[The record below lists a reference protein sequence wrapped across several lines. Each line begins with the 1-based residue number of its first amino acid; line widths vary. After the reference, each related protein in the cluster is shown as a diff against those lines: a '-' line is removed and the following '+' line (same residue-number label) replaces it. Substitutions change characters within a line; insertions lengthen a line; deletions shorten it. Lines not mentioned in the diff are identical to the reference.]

1 MAVGGAAP
9 KLDRP
14 MARTL
19 RLRRWQRDALERF
32 RTAEGS
38 DFLAV
43 ATPGAGKTTF
53 ALTAALHWLA
63 EHPDALL
70 VVVAPTQHLKRQWA
84 QAAAEFDL
92 QLEPFW
98 RAGEP
103 LPSDMDGLVTTYQQV
118 ASNPMA
124 VGTFAS
130 GGFAI
135 IDEIHHAGDDRAWGD
150 GLRLAFDGAAQR
162 LSLSGTPFRSDTT
175 PIPFVTYRWEEAVPD
190 FEYGY
195 GDALTDGGVVRPVHF
210 PRIKGQMEWVAPDGS
225 FHAHDFDDEL
235 DRVRANQRLR
245 TALSPDG
252 EWLATVLGDA
262 HRRLLEVRRVHPD
275 AAGLVIAM
283 DVDHARAVADL
294 LERRWRVRATVA
306 TSDDPMA
313 SARIARFARSTDPWI
328 VAVRMVSEGVDI
340 PRLRVGVFATNT
352 TTELFFRQAVG
363 RLVRWTRGLRTQRA
377 WLYIP
382 DDPRL
387 RRLAEGVAEQRRHS
401 LFKRARDDD
410 DGFDDVPAAFDE
422 PGDDEQLSLFQAM
435 SAVAT
440 GVEGEDALDDD
451 ADGGQDLAW
460 DPDDA
465 DESLEIDLPPLRR
478 RRGGVLV
485 SAGGAGESLAEQ
497 KSKLRK
503 DNAALV
509 AHLVQVTGKSHRE
522 VNGELNR
529 LAGVRKVTEATAEQ
543 LSRRIVVGEKWV
555 RTL

>member
-1 MAVGGAAP
+1 M
-9 KLDRP
+9 LDRP
-14 MARTL
+14 MARTI
-19 RLRRWQRDALERF
+19 RLRHWQRDALEQFGTRDG
-32 RTAEGS
+32 A

-53 ALTAALHWLA
+53 ALTAARHWLA
-63 EHPDALL
+63 ERPDARL

-84 QAAAEFDL
+84 QAAAAFDL
-92 QLEPFW
+92 ELEPFW
-98 RAGEP
+98 QAGQS
-103 LPSDMDGLVTTYQQV
+103 LPADMDGIVTTYQQV
-118 ASNPMA
+118 ASSPRA
-124 VGTFAS
+124 VAAVAAR
-130 GGFAI
+130 GFAI
-135 IDEIHHAGDDRAWGD
+135 VDEIHHAGDDRAWGE
-150 GLRLAFDGAAQR
+150 GLRIALVDAEQR
-162 LSLSGTPFRSDTT
+162 LCLSGTPFRSDTT

-195 GDALTDGGVVRPVHF
+195 GDALADGGVVRPVHF

-252 EWLATVLGDA
+252 EWLATVLADA
-262 HRRLLEVRRVHPD
+262 HRRLLDVRRTQPD

-283 DVDHARAVADL
+283 DVDHARTIADL
-294 LERRWRVRATVA
+294 LQRRHRVRVTVA

-313 SARIARFARSTDPWI
+313 SARIARFAASTDPWI

-401 LFKRARDDD
+401 LFKRARADD
-410 DGFDDVPAAFDE
+410 DGLDDRDTDGALDE
-422 PGDDEQLSLFQAM
+422 GEAEQMSLFQAM

-440 GVEGEDALDDD
+440 GMEGGG
-451 ADGGQDLAW
+451 AD
-460 DPDDA
+460 DPDEGIDLVWEPDDG
-465 DESLEIDLPPLRR
+465 DESLDIALPPLPR
-478 RRGGVLV
+478 RRGAQLVAAGTGV
-485 SAGGAGESLAEQ
+485 ARASLAEH
-497 KSKLRK
+497 KTRLRK
-503 DNAALV
+503 ENSDLV
-509 AHLVQVTGKSHRE
+509 AHLVQVTGRSHRE

-529 LAGVRKVTEATAEQ
+529 LVGLTKVTEATAEQ
-543 LSRRIVVGEKWV
+543 LSRRIAVGEKWV

>member
-1 MAVGGAAP
+1 
-9 KLDRP
+9 
-14 MARTL
+14 MARTI

-32 RTAEGS
+32 RTADGC

-53 ALTAALHWLA
+53 ALTAARHWLA
-63 EHPDALL
+63 EHPDAHL

-84 QAAAEFDL
+84 TAAAAFDL

-98 RAGEP
+98 SPGDP
-103 LPSDMDGLVTTYQQV
+103 LPADMDGLVTTYQQV
-118 ASNPMA
+118 ASSPLGVA
-124 VGTFAS
+124 AIAR
-130 GGFAI
+130 GGFAV

-150 GLRLAFDGAAQR
+150 GLRLALADAAQR
-162 LSLSGTPFRSDTT
+162 LCLSGTPFRSDTT
-175 PIPFVTYRWEEAVPD
+175 PIPFVTYRWEPAGGQEGDTAVPD

-195 GDALTDGGVVRPVHF
+195 GDALADGGVVRPVHF

-252 EWLATVLGDA
+252 EWLPTVLGDA
-262 HRRLLEVRRVHPD
+262 HRRLLEVRRTQPD

-283 DVDHARAVADL
+283 DVDHARSIAEL

-313 SARIARFARSTDPWI
+313 SARIGRFAASGDPWI

-340 PRLRVGVFATNT
+340 PRLRVGVYATNT

-363 RLVRWTRGLRTQRA
+363 RLVRWTRGLRSQRA

-382 DDPRL
+382 DDRRL

-401 LFKRARDDD
+401 LFKRARDDQ
-410 DGFDDVPAAFDE
+410 DVPDE
-422 PGDDEQLSLFQAM
+422 LDGALDELAGDAQLSLFQAM

-440 GVEGEDALDDD
+440 GTEGGDPLDDD
-451 ADGGQDLAW
+451 PGEELLW
-460 DPDDA
+460 EPDD
-465 DESLEIDLPPLRR
+465 DSSLDVALPPLPR
-478 RRGGVLV
+478 RRGGGTAVPADGV
-485 SAGGAGESLAEQ
+485 TSLAER
-497 KSKLRK
+497 KAELRK

-509 AHLVQVTGKSHRE
+509 AHLVAVTGRSHRE

-529 LAGVRKVTEATAEQ
+529 LAGVNKVTDATADQ
-543 LSRRIVVGEKWV
+543 LQRRIAAGERWV
-555 RTL
+555 KGL

>member
-1 MAVGGAAP
+1 
-9 KLDRP
+9 
-14 MARTL
+14 MARTI

-32 RTAEGS
+32 RVTDGS

-53 ALTAALHWLA
+53 ALTAARHWLA
-63 EHPDALL
+63 EHSDARV

-84 QAAAEFDL
+84 SAAAAFDL
-92 QLEPFW
+92 QLEPSW

-103 LPSDMDGLVTTYQQV
+103 LPADMDGLVPTYQQV
-118 ASNPMA
+118 ASNPLA
-124 VGTFAS
+124 VAALARD
-130 GGFAI
+130 GFAV

-150 GLRLAFDGAAQR
+150 GLRIAFADSAQR

-195 GDALTDGGVVRPVHF
+195 GDALGDGGVVRPVHF

-252 EWLATVLGDA
+252 EWLPTVLGDA
-262 HRRLLEVRRVHPD
+262 HRRLLEVRGTHPD

-283 DVDHARAVADL
+283 DVDHARAIADL

-313 SARIARFARSTDPWI
+313 SSRIGRFAASSDPWI

-401 LFKRARDDD
+401 LHRRAREDDD
-410 DGFDDVPAAFDE
+410 RPLDELGAALDE
-422 PGDDEQLSLFQAM
+422 VGEEQLSLFQAM

-440 GVEGEDALDDD
+440 GVEGADPHDDEAGGDLVWDDEDEDSSLDV
-451 ADGGQDLAW
+451 A
-460 DPDDA
+460 
-465 DESLEIDLPPLRR
+465 LPPLPR
-478 RRGGVLV
+478 RRGAPVTGRDEGTVR
-485 SAGGAGESLAEQ
+485 SLAEH
-497 KSKLRK
+497 KSELRQE
-503 DNAALV
+503 NAALV

-529 LAGVRKVTEATAEQ
+529 MAGVNKVTEATAEQ
-543 LSRRIVVGEKWV
+543 LSRRIAVGERWV

>member
-1 MAVGGAAP
+1 
-9 KLDRP
+9 
-14 MARTL
+14 MARTI
-19 RLRRWQRDALERF
+19 RLRRWQKDALERF
-32 RTAEGS
+32 RTADGPDGRR

-53 ALTAALHWLA
+53 ALTAARHWLA
-63 EHPDALL
+63 ENPDARLI
-70 VVVAPTQHLKRQWA
+70 VVAPTQHLKRQWA
-84 QAAAEFDL
+84 QAASAFDL
-92 QLEPFW
+92 DLEPFW
-98 RAGEP
+98 KAGDP
-103 LPSDMDGLVTTYQQV
+103 LPADMDGLVTTYQQV
-118 ASNPMA
+118 ASNPLAVARLA
-124 VGTFAS
+124 VGS
-130 GGFAI
+130 FAI
-135 IDEIHHAGDDRAWGD
+135 IDEIHHAGDERAWGD
-150 GLRLAFDGAAQR
+150 GLRLAFGDAAQR

-175 PIPFVTYRWEEAVPD
+175 PIPFVTYEWEEAVPD

-195 GDALTDGGVVRPVHF
+195 GDALIDGGVVRPVHF
-210 PRIKGQMEWVAPDGS
+210 PRTQGQMEWVAPDGT

-252 EWLATVLGDA
+252 EWLAAVLGDA
-262 HRRLLEVRRVHPD
+262 HRRLLEVRRVQPE

-283 DVDHARAVADL
+283 DVEHARAIADL
-294 LERRWRVRATVA
+294 LEQRWRVRVTVA

-313 SARIARFARSTDPWI
+313 SARIARFAASSDPWI

-382 DDPRL
+382 DDLRL
-387 RRLAEGVAEQRRHS
+387 RKLAEGVAEQRRHS
-401 LFKRARDDD
+401 LYKRARDDD
-410 DGFDDVPAAFDE
+410 SDFDDPNGELDE
-422 PGDDEQLSLFQAM
+422 PADLGDDDQLSLFQAM

-440 GVEGEDALDDD
+440 GVSEAPPDDID
-451 ADGGQDLAW
+451 DYELVW
-460 DPDDA
+460 DEDDA
-465 DESLEIDLPPLRR
+465 DESLEVDLPPLPR
-478 RRGGVLV
+478 RRGGGVLV
-485 SAGGAGESLAEQ
+485 GAGGPSLVEQ

-503 DNAALV
+503 DNASLV
-509 AHLVQVTGKSHRE
+509 AHLVQITGKSHRE

-529 LAGVRKVTEATAEQ
+529 MSGVRKITEATAEQ
-543 LSRRIVVGEKWV
+543 LSRRLTEGERWV

>member
-1 MAVGGAAP
+1 
-9 KLDRP
+9 
-14 MARTL
+14 MARTI
-19 RLRRWQRDALERF
+19 RLRPWQKVALEEF
-32 RTAEGS
+32 RTTEGS

-53 ALTAALHWLA
+53 ALTAARHWLA
-63 EHPDALL
+63 EHPDARL
-70 VVVAPTQHLKRQWA
+70 VVVAPTEHLKRQWA
-84 QAAAEFDL
+84 HAAAPFDL
-92 QLEPFW
+92 ELEPFW

-103 LPSDMDGLVTTYQQV
+103 LPADMDGVVTTYQQV
-118 ASNPMA
+118 ASSPVSVAAMA
-124 VGTFAS
+124 A

-135 IDEIHHAGDDRAWGD
+135 VDEIHHAADDRAWGD
-150 GLRLAFDGAAQR
+150 GLRIALTGAEQR

-195 GDALTDGGVVRPVHF
+195 GDALGDGGVVRPIHF

-225 FHAHDFDDEL
+225 FHVHDFDDEL

-262 HRRLLEVRRVHPD
+262 NARLLEVRRTHPD

-283 DVDHARAVADL
+283 DVEHARAIADL

-313 SARIARFARSTDPWI
+313 SARIGRFAASCDPWI

-363 RLVRWTRGLRTQRA
+363 RLVRWTPGLRMQRA
-377 WLYIP
+377 WFYLP

-401 LFKRARDDD
+401 LFKKARSDD
-410 DGFDDVPAAFDE
+410 DGFDEAAVELDE

-435 SAVAT
+435 SAVVT
-440 GVEGEDALDDD
+440 GVEGGDDAADDD
-451 ADGGQDLAW
+451 DEADLIW
-460 DPDDA
+460 EPDDS
-465 DESLEIDLPPLRR
+465 DDSLDVDLPPLTRR
-478 RRGGVLV
+478 RRVALV
-485 SAGGAGESLAEQ
+485 SGDGDQASLAEQ

-503 DNAALV
+503 ENSALV

-543 LSRRIVVGEKWV
+543 LTRRITVGEKWV

>member
-1 MAVGGAAP
+1 
-9 KLDRP
+9 
-14 MARTL
+14 MARTI

-53 ALTAALHWLA
+53 ALTAARHWLA
-63 EHPDALL
+63 EHTHPGGGAHL

-84 QAAAEFDL
+84 SAAAAFDL
-92 QLEPFW
+92 ELEPSW
-98 RAGEP
+98 GPNEP
-103 LPSDMDGLVTTYQQV
+103 LPGDMDGVVTTYQQV
-118 ASNPMA
+118 ASSPLA
-124 VGTFAS
+124 VAALAR

-135 IDEIHHAGDDRAWGD
+135 IDEIHHAGDDRAWGE
-150 GLRLAFDGAAQR
+150 GLRIAFGEAEQR
-162 LSLSGTPFRSDTT
+162 LCLSGTPFRSDTT

-195 GDALTDGGVVRPVHF
+195 GDALHDGGVVRPVHF
-210 PRIKGQMEWVAPDGS
+210 PRIKGQMEWIAPDGS
-225 FHAHDFDDEL
+225 FHAHDFDDDL

-252 EWLATVLGDA
+252 EWLPTVLGDA
-262 HRRLLEVRRVHPD
+262 HRRLLDVRRTQPD

-283 DVDHARAVADL
+283 DVEHARSIADL

-313 SARIARFARSTDPWI
+313 SARIGRFAASTDPWI

-387 RRLAEGVAEQRRHS
+387 RRLADGVAEQRRHS
-401 LFKRARDDD
+401 LFKRARDDQD
-410 DGFDDVPAAFDE
+410 AFEDAAGALDE
-422 PGDDEQLSLFQAM
+422 LGDDEQLSLFQAM

-440 GVEGEDALDDD
+440 GVEGEEPLDDD
-451 ADGGQDLAW
+451 AGEDLVW
-460 DPDDA
+460 EPDDDDA
-465 DESLEIDLPPLRR
+465 SLDVALPPLQRR
-478 RRGGVLV
+478 RAVS
-485 SAGGAGESLAEQ
+485 SAGLSGARESLAER
-497 KSKLRK
+497 KTELRK

-543 LSRRIVVGEKWV
+543 LSRRIAAGERWV
-555 RTL
+555 KTL